1 MQINI
6 QYVQM
11 PTSESLNGIIT
22 KKLEKL
28 EHKYNWIIKAEVFI
42 KQEKS
47 GSGDIK
53 ICEIELSA
61 PGPRIFAS
69 TKTDDYEKAV
79 AGTIKD
85 LNRQLEKRKHSFA
98 SH

>member
-6 QYVQM
+6 QYVHL
-11 PTSESLNGIIT
+11 PTSDALNSIIT

-42 KQEKS
+42 KQEKNS
-47 GSGDIK
+47 FGESE

-69 TKTDDYEKAV
+69 TKTDNFEKAV

-85 LNRQLEKRKHSFA
+85 LERQLEKRKHVFA

>member
-6 QYVQM
+6 QYVHM
-11 PTSESLNGIIT
+11 PTSEALNSIIT

-28 EHKYNWIIKAEVFI
+28 EHKFSWIIKAEVFI
-42 KQEKS
+42 KQEHS

-85 LNRQLEKRKHSFA
+85 LERQLEKRKHNFA
-98 SH
+98 TH

>member
-1 MQINI
+1 
-6 QYVQM
+6 M
-11 PTSESLNGIIT
+11 PTSEALNQIIT

-28 EHKYNWIIKAEVFI
+28 ERKFNWIIKAEVFI
-42 KQEKS
+42 KKEKS
-47 GSGDIK
+47 DAGNLK

-85 LNRQLEKRKHSFA
+85 VERQLEKRKHTFA

>member
-1 MQINI
+1 MQVNI
-6 QYVQM
+6 QYVHM
-11 PTSESLNGIIT
+11 ATSESLSGIIT

-28 EHKYNWIIKAEVFI
+28 EHKYDWIIKAEVFI
-42 KQEKS
+42 KQENSAS
-47 GSGDIK
+47 GNLK

-69 TKTDDYEKAV
+69 TKTNDFEKAV

-85 LNRQLEKRKHSFA
+85 LERQLKKRKQVFA
-98 SH
+98 TH